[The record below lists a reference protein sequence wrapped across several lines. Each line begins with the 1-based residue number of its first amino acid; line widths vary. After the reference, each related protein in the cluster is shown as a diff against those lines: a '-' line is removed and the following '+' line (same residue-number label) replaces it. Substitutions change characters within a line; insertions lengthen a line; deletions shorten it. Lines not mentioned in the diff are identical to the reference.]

1 MVTRRLL
8 PRRTVRLRLT
18 LLYGAMFLFCGFAL
32 LTLTYVLV
40 RNAVPVDVR
49 EIRFFPPGEPPP
61 PGFPPFNSE
70 AARIADQAQRALVN
84 QRQDVLGQ
92 LLVQSGF
99 ALALTAVLALLLGRW
114 TAGRIL
120 RRLRTITMTARDIS
134 ATNLHRRLAL
144 TGPNDELKE
153 LGDTFDGLLGRLE
166 ASFQAQRQFVANAS
180 HELRTPLARQRAIG
194 QVALEDPDAT
204 VSSLREAH
212 ERVLAAGEQQER
224 LIEAMLTLTRSNAG
238 IDVRH
243 TFDLA
248 EVVREVVDTRRS
260 GVPIRTSV
268 QACPVS
274 GHRALA
280 ERLVVNLVDNAIRH
294 NVDGGWVSVSCGAGV
309 LTVTNTGAVVPP
321 DAVERLF
328 EPFQR
333 LSARTGDGLGLGL
346 SIVRAIATAHDA
358 VVVAWPRPEGGLE
371 VRVTFSR

>member
-1 MVTRRLL
+1 MPVL

-18 LLYGAMFLFCGFAL
+18 LLYGGLFLLCGFAL

-40 RNAVPVDVR
+40 RNAVPVDVQR
-49 EIRFFPPGEPPP
+49 IHVLPPGKPPP
-61 PGFPPFNSE
+61 PGVPSPDE
-70 AARIADQAQRALVN
+70 MDRLAAQATLALAN
-84 QRQDVLGQ
+84 QRRDVLRE
-92 LLVQSGF
+92 LLLQSGI
-99 ALALTAVLALLLGRW
+99 ALAVTAVLALVLGRW

-120 RRLRTITMTARDIS
+120 RRLHTITVAARDIS

-144 TGPNDELKE
+144 SGPNDELKE
-153 LGDTFDGLLGRLE
+153 LGDTFDELLGRLE

-180 HELRTPLARQRAIG
+180 HELRTPLARQRTIG

-212 ERVLAAGEQQER
+212 ERVLAAGAQQER
-224 LIEAMLTLTRSNAG
+224 LIEAMLTLTRSSAG

-248 EVVREVVDTRRS
+248 EVVREVVDTRRA
-260 GVPIRTSV
+260 GVPVRTSV
-268 QACPVS
+268 ETCPVS

-280 ERLVVNLVDNAIRH
+280 ERLVANLVDNAIRH

-321 DAVERLF
+321 AEMARLF

-358 VVVAWPRPEGGLE
+358 VVVAEPRPEGGLE